1 MAERPCS
8 FAFEWYLEDG
18 GFDEVKGILEKR
30 EYPYAYALHDKDTG
44 DNGVLKKPHYH
55 VEVRVPGGMSLSAFK
70 KNVGI
75 RYAEPLKSWEGYCV
89 YLVHADRE
97 SKQRG
102 KFQYPIDIIKGTMS
116 EEAIKVINKALGNN
130 QKKKSEDD
138 KGIIQILEFIESM
151 DYCTTACLV
160 RWCCQNNLYSVY
172 RRAGRIV
179 ADLLAE
185 HNRNCQFTLQD
196 TIYQMKLEAMEKRL
210 TVAEKELERAYGDF
224 TTKVTNPFTGKVIA
238 DNDVYEKSLR
248 DMMKGLE
255 EIQKGA

>member
-1 MAERPCS
+1 MADRPCS
-8 FAFEWYLEDG
+8 FAFEWYLEDA
-18 GFDEVKGILEKR
+18 GFEDLLGILDSR
-30 EYPYAYALHDKDTG
+30 EYPYVYALHDKDLDDQG
-44 DNGVLKKPHYH
+44 NPKKAHYH
-55 VEVRVPGGMSLSAFK
+55 VEVRVPSGMSLSAFK

-75 RYAEPLKSWEGYCV
+75 RYAEPLKTWEGYCV
-89 YLVHADRE
+89 YLIHADEKSRK
-97 SKQRG
+97 SG
-102 KFQYPIDIIKGTMS
+102 KYQYPVEILKGTMKD
-116 EEAIKVINKALGNN
+116 EAIKVINKALGNN

-138 KGIIQILEFIESM
+138 KGILQILEFIESM

-179 ADLLAE
+179 SELLAE

-224 TTKVTNPFTGKVIA
+224 TQRATNPFTGKLIA
-238 DNDVYEKSLR
+238 DNDVYQVSLR
-248 DMMKGLE
+248 KMMEGLE
-255 EIQKGA
+255 EIQKMA